1 VVMNMRE
8 YKGSNT
14 RGKAQGA
21 PATGTRG
28 SAAVQRI
35 RREIAD
41 HPVVSSPC
49 EGRWQLHGGAAKLPA
64 QAPQSWHGV
73 YTDLIA
79 AAESRLQHTGGGG
92 GRAGCG

>member
-49 EGRWQLHGGAAKLPA
+49 EGR
-64 QAPQSWHGV
+64 
-73 YTDLIA
+73 
-79 AAESRLQHTGGGG
+79 
-92 GRAGCG
+92 